1 MRRLGYWLI
10 GLIILSIV
18 SNFFLPFVGF
28 ISIFSGILT
37 IAMWLVYYGYISL
50 GVLMAGKLILE
61 RQQEKESGL
70 ETKGETK
77 KLFGKGKHSQPAIR
91 KAGKAVH
98 TEGGGK
104 FGTAII
110 RYPRMLWADIK
121 TNNRW

>member
-61 RQQEKESGL
+61 RLQEKESGL
-70 ETKGETK
+70 ETKSETK
-77 KLFGKGKHSQPAIR
+77 KLF
-91 KAGKAVH
+91 
-98 TEGGGK
+98 
-104 FGTAII
+104 
-110 RYPRMLWADIK
+110 
-121 TNNRW
+121 

>member
-50 GVLMAGKLILE
+50 GVLMAGKLVLE

-70 ETKGETK
+70 ETKSETK
-77 KLFGKGKHSQPAIR
+77 KLFGKGKHSQPANQKSRQSRAHRRRREIQ
-91 KAGKAVH
+91 H
-98 TEGGGK
+98 
-104 FGTAII
+104 
-110 RYPRMLWADIK
+110 RYYTVPSHVVGRYKDE
-121 TNNRW
+121 